1 MHYTLYFENNTPPWM
16 VRIEHI
22 EATSKKEA
30 LKKHKLLH
38 PYENDYPDYHV
49 FKVELECKQNTTK
62 ENSDQ
67 MILEKN
73 TKLTSLKNTKL
84 DDLH

>member
-22 EATSKKEA
+22 DAASKDEA

-38 PYENDYPDYHV
+38 PYNDYPDYHIL
-49 FKVELECKQNTTK
+49 KVELECEQNTPK
-62 ENSDQ
+62 ENSNQ
-67 MILEKN
+67 TNLEKN
-73 TKLTSLKNTKL
+73 TKSKDMKNIES
-84 DDLH
+84 DDLP